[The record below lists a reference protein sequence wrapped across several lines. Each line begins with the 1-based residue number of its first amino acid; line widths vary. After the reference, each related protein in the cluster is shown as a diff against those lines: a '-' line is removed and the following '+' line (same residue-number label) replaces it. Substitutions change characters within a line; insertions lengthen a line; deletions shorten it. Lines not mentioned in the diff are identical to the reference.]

1 MRLRTLPAAVAPVL
15 VGSALAWHDG
25 RFDAGAAAICLGFAL
40 LVQIGTNFAND
51 YYDFVKGADTA
62 SRVGPTRAV
71 AAGLVAPAVMRR
83 AMILVLAAAF
93 VLGLSLIAW
102 GGPWLLLVGAASVVC
117 AVAYTGGP
125 YPLGYHGLGDLFVVR
140 VAGNVVAPSIVGS
153 VEFAVESL
161 GTTLVVVMGHTQCG
175 AIKATVDSLA
185 AGGHGLSTNLRDL
198 VSRISPAVANLLNT
212 GLSRDELLISAERA
226 NVRASVNQLRHS
238 TRTFEDRIAAGTL
251 AIIGAEY
258 ALETGQVDFFDL

>member
-1 MRLRTLPAAVAPVL
+1 MTDPIKTLPWQQALERMREGNARFVTNVRSVETITTQQKRYSLVAGQNPFAVIL
-15 VGSALAWHDG
+15 SCSD
-25 RFDAGAAAICLGFAL
+25 
-40 LVQIGTNFAND
+40 
-51 YYDFVKGADTA
+51 
-62 SRVGPTRAV
+62 SRVPSE
-71 AAGLVAPAVMRR
+71 LV
-83 AMILVLAAAF
+83 F
-93 VLGLSLIAW
+93 D
-102 GGPWLLLVGAASVVC
+102 C
-117 AVAYTGGP
+117 
-125 YPLGYHGLGDLFVVR
+125 GLGDLFVVR

-238 TRTFEDRIAAGTL
+238 TRTFEDRIADGTL

>member
-1 MRLRTLPAAVAPVL
+1 MTDPLKTLPWQQALERMREGNARFVTNVRSVETITTQQKRYSLVAGQNPFAVIL
-15 VGSALAWHDG
+15 SCSD
-25 RFDAGAAAICLGFAL
+25 
-40 LVQIGTNFAND
+40 
-51 YYDFVKGADTA
+51 
-62 SRVGPTRAV
+62 SRVPSE
-71 AAGLVAPAVMRR
+71 LV
-83 AMILVLAAAF
+83 F
-93 VLGLSLIAW
+93 D
-102 GGPWLLLVGAASVVC
+102 C
-117 AVAYTGGP
+117 
-125 YPLGYHGLGDLFVVR
+125 GLGDLFVVR